1 MKNFVQSHDIKLK
14 DIITGTTGAAVAGV
28 AVASLREQQ
37 LRRKELASQNLAQQN
52 RDKLALI
59 SRVRRNVKDD
69 LMSGEEALNYCKR
82 ENILT
87 EKECLGS
94 ASRPTDIEKKKKPT
108 HIDSQ
113 YSNKTLRGGGNKKV
127 NSHKKTSKDNQTDAL
142 FDSETQEWIN
152 SSEDNSFSNGLT
164 LETSDFNDTTPTSQM
179 AEVAVSAYPPVNS
192 EFKNNEVRVL
202 PASAPFIA
210 GVIFMVL
217 YGFFVQIKKKN
228 TRIKNFF
235 ATDTEKILENQ
246 AKMQEKLDEI
256 YSGQQEIRKKLGN

>member
-1 MKNFVQSHDIKLK
+1 MKHFVSHDIKLK
-14 DIITGTTGAAVAGV
+14 NIIAGTTVAAVAGV
-28 AVASLREQQ
+28 AVATLRKQQ
-37 LRRKELASQNLAQQN
+37 LTRKDQAAQNLAQQTQLAVQSLAQQN
-52 RDKLALI
+52 RNKLGVV
-59 SRVRRNVKDD
+59 SKVRRNVNDK
-69 LMSGEEALNYCKR
+69 LMTREEGLAYCKR
-82 ENILT
+82 EDILT

-94 ASRPTDIEKKKKPT
+94 VSRPT
-108 HIDSQ
+108 
-113 YSNKTLRGGGNKKV
+113 KTIRGGGNKKV

-164 LETSDFNDTTPTSQM
+164 LETSDFNDTTTTSQM
-179 AEVAVSAYPPVNS
+179 ADVSVSAYPPVNS

-217 YGFFVQIKKKN
+217 YGFFVQAKKTN

-256 YSGQQEIRKKLGN
+256 YSGQQEIRKKLRN